1 MRQLVYIKSST
12 NELSNYVVTRLDCI
26 WSSPSRAADFPPSS
40 PRMAASIDGLAAD
53 LIWCNR
59 MRRWVSARF
68 SKRSDLS
75 KLASRL
81 RVPGCSEYDSRISAD
96 VISHGPTFM
105 SSIADR
111 ALFQALVT
119 AQVPEIRQ
127 FNASTGGYS
136 ECRLQ

>member
-1 MRQLVYIKSST
+1 MRQLFYLNSGT

-26 WSSPSRAADFPPSS
+26 WSSPSRAADFLPSS

-59 MRRWVSARF
+59 MRCWVSARF

-75 KLASRL
+75 KLASQL
-81 RVPGCSEYDSRISAD
+81 RVPGCFEYDSRISAD

-105 SSIADR
+105 SSIVDH

-119 AQVPEIRQ
+119 AQIPEIRQ
-127 FNASTGGYS
+127 SNTHTGGYS
-136 ECRLQ
+136 ECR